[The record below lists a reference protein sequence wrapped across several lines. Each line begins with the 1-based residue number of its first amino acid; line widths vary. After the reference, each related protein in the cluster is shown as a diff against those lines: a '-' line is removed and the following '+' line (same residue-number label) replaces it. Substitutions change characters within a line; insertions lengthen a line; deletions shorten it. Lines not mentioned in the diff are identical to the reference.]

1 VLFSSIIFGSGIGV
15 DPFSQEL
22 EEMVRLINLYC
33 PYEDIMGFWEGYFVE
48 DMLRCL
54 KPIF

>member
-1 VLFSSIIFGSGIGV
+1 VLFNSIIFGSRIGV

-22 EEMVRLINLYC
+22 EEMVTLINLYR

-48 DMLRCL
+48 DVLRCL
-54 KPIF
+54 KQIF

>member
-1 VLFSSIIFGSGIGV
+1 VLFSSIIFGSRIAV

-22 EEMVRLINLYC
+22 EEMVTLINLYC

-48 DMLRCL
+48 DMRRCL

>member
-1 VLFSSIIFGSGIGV
+1 VLFSSIIFGSRIGV

-22 EEMVRLINLYC
+22 EEMVTLIKLYC
-33 PYEDIMGFWEGYFVE
+33 AYEDIMGFWEGYFVE

>member
-1 VLFSSIIFGSGIGV
+1 VLFNSIIFGSGIGV

-22 EEMVRLINLYC
+22 EEMVTLINLYC

-48 DMLRCL
+48 DVLRCL
-54 KPIF
+54 KQIF